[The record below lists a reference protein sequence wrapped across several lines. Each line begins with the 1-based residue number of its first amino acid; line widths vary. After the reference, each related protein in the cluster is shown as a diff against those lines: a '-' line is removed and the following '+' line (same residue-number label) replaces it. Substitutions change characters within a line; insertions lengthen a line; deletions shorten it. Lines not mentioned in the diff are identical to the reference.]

1 MGRISAEECN
11 ELLRTFEHG
20 WFRLEGRDG
29 YAIGEE
35 RPEFDRFLAGA
46 PRPPSEVGWWAQWLD
61 QSAALVRQEKA
72 ISRVRVIPDDG
83 PTDYQRW
90 LIWAGPWYA
99 RAGVDIRYL
108 TRSRAL
114 ALGLP
119 PSGDWSLIDGQRVII
134 HEFNDAG
141 ELIGWNLITDPGSV
155 AQYARWQDAAVRNA
169 AAVAPHGR
177 AP

>member
-1 MGRISAEECN
+1 VGRISAEECD

-35 RPEFDRFLAGA
+35 RPEFDSFLAGA
-46 PRPPSEVGWWAQWLD
+46 PRPPSEVSWWAQWLD
-61 QSAALVRQEKA
+61 QAA
-72 ISRVRVIPDDG
+72 
-83 PTDYQRW
+83 
-90 LIWAGPWYA
+90 
-99 RAGVDIRYL
+99 
-108 TRSRAL
+108 

-119 PSGDWSLIDGQRVII
+119 SSSDWSLLDGQRVII

-141 ELIGWNLITDPGSV
+141 EVTGWNLITDPGSV
-155 AQYARWQDAAVRNA
+155 SQYARWQDAAVRNA